1 MTSLLHGGR
10 QERGIG
16 DLRRSASRRM
26 STPPLLAYLV
36 HQIVAPLT
44 RKGLFSHDYVLF
56 GEYMPCAQFLYET
69 GAVLGY
75 TFRDRLL
82 VFVELFTEP
91 GHQSD
96 FVSYIATPAAHRLAD
111 LPGEPKDFLDLFF
124 KPETERLMKVMRS
137 HGLTE
142 YSEWADFSKV
152 AKQKMRIKDIFS
164 QLQMTAAEG
173 VGLGSQYPE
182 LTERL
187 LLSTDDGETWRNARA
202 HGLDIPA
209 SPPKPKPIP
218 ERQAQATAMIR
229 PYVERLLPDLL
240 TKLGL

>member
-1 MTSLLHGGR
+1 MN
-10 QERGIG
+10 
-16 DLRRSASRRM
+16 
-26 STPPLLAYLV
+26 TPPLLAYLV
-36 HQIVAPLT
+36 HQIIAPLT
-44 RKGLFSHDYVLF
+44 RKGLFSDDHIFF
-56 GEYMPCAQFLYET
+56 GEYMPCAEFLYET

-75 TFRDRLL
+75 TFRDRLV

-96 FVSYIATPAAHRLAD
+96 FVSYIATPAAHRLAE
-111 LPGEPKDFLDLFF
+111 LPGEPKDFMDLFF
-124 KPETERLMKVMRS
+124 KPEAERLMKVMCS
-137 HGLTE
+137 HGLTK
-142 YSEWADFSKV
+142 YSDWTDITKV

-164 QLQMTAAEG
+164 GLQMTAAEG

-187 LLSTDDGETWRNARA
+187 LLDADDADAWRDART

-209 SPPKPKPIP
+209 SPPRPRPIH
-218 ERQAQATAMIR
+218 ERQTEAKVMIR
-229 PYVERLLPDLL
+229 PYVEKVRPDLL